1 MGIILESGGGYSS
14 NFSVE
19 NIEVDNIYHY
29 GLELVQ
35 ESEDNT
41 VRFMKSLYI
50 ADAQGLLES
59 TDEEVLT
66 EAVSDVL
73 NKIKALFIAL
83 GEKIKKIFSAFMTK
97 VASFGNDVSFVDKY
111 GKKFIEKWQDVKS
124 GFKFK
129 GYKFTI
135 KDDLTGDAGSSSELF
150 GLNSVVKNDKTKAAV
165 NALRG
170 SQSGADLTGL
180 DNFEVTDS
188 INVNDIRE
196 AKKAM
201 DEVDESDINDEVRGV
216 ICTGLKTATVKDNSV
231 EYSGSMTD
239 KEFRENL
246 FKMYRGDETSKIDL
260 EKNDITPKNLY
271 DILKGSAK
279 TKSAVKS
286 YTDKLLKKVND
297 TITAIGKIQTQL
309 LKFSSL
315 KDKSDEAAN
324 KSDIEAITL
333 AVVSKVLKIFKFSR
347 ECATTGL
354 AAYSQAL
361 VDRNRQ
367 AKAIMAKVL
376 AGGKATQ
383 QESTSY
389 EGTSSGLFDFKIV

>member
-111 GKKFIEKWQDVKS
+111 GKKFIEKWEGEVKS

-135 KDDLTGDAGSSSELF
+135 KDNVTGNSGSTNTIF
-150 GLNSVVKNDKTKAAV
+150 TNAAV
-165 NALRG
+165 AESHDKVKALINACD
-170 SQSGADLTGL
+170 SSASGDW
-180 DNFEVTDS
+180 S
-188 INVNDIRE
+188 KINVETMATGGDLNDIKK
-196 AKKAM
+196 AKKEL
-201 DEVDESDINDEVRGV
+201 DDVDNSDIDDNVRGQ
-216 ICTGLKTATVKDNSV
+216 ICTGLHSLTSDVTSTP
-231 EYSGSMTD
+231 SGAMTD

-246 FKMYRGDETSKIDL
+246 FKMYRNDESSKIDL
-260 EKNDITPKNLY
+260 EKSDIDSNKLFRNLK
-271 DILKGSAK
+271 DSSKI
-279 TKSAVKS
+279 KSNVKS
-286 YTDKLLKKVND
+286 FTDKLLKTVND
-297 TITAIGKIQTQL
+297 IINKIEKQQTQA
-309 LKFSSL
+309 LKFSAL
-315 KDKSDEAAN
+315 KGKQPDENAV
-324 KSDIEAITL
+324 SYQAIVI
-333 AVVSKVLKIFKFSR
+333 AVLSKILTISKFSK
-347 ECATTGL
+347 ECTTTGL

-376 AGGKATQ
+376 AGGKAIQ

-389 EGTSSGLFDFKIV
+389 EGAASGLFDFKIV

>member
-73 NKIKALFIAL
+73 NKIKALFVAL

-111 GKKFIEKWQDVKS
+111 GKKFIEKWEGEVKS

-135 KDDLTGDAGSSSELF
+135 KDDVSGNAGT
-150 GLNSVVKNDKTKAAV
+150 NSTIFTDAAV
-165 NALRG
+165 AESHEKVKALINACD
-170 SQSGADLTGL
+170 SAAAD
-180 DNFEVTDS
+180 DWS
-188 INVNDIRE
+188 KINVETMASGGDLDKIKT
-196 AKKAM
+196 AKK
-201 DEVDESDINDEVRGV
+201 DLDDVDNSDIDDNVRGQ
-216 ICTGLKTATVKDNSV
+216 ICAGLFAITATGTSP
-231 EYSGSMTD
+231 SGDMND

-246 FKMYRGDETSKIDL
+246 FKMYRGDESSKIDL
-260 EKNDITPKNLY
+260 EKSDIDSNALFRM
-271 DILKGSAK
+271 LKDSSK
-279 TKSAVKS
+279 IKSNVKS
-286 YTDKLLKKVND
+286 FTDKLLKTVTD
-297 TITAIGKIQTQL
+297 IIHKIEKSQTQA
-309 LKFSSL
+309 LKFSAL
-315 KDKSDEAAN
+315 KGKSPDAN
-324 KSDIEAITL
+324 EVSYQAIVI
-333 AVVSKVLKIFKFSR
+333 AVLSKILTISKFSK

-376 AGGKATQ
+376 AGGKAIQ

-389 EGTSSGLFDFKIV
+389 EGTGLFDFKIV

>member
-97 VASFGNDVSFVDKY
+97 VASFGNDVSFADKY
-111 GKKFIEKWQDVKS
+111 GKKFIEKWEGEVKS

-135 KDDLTGDAGSSSELF
+135 KDDVTGATGSTNTIF
-150 GLNSVVKNDKTKAAV
+150 TNAAV
-165 NALRG
+165 ANSHDKVKALINACKPTVADDWSTIDIEKLD
-170 SQSGADLTGL
+170 SGGDLNAIKT
-180 DNFEVTDS
+180 
-188 INVNDIRE
+188 
-196 AKKAM
+196 AKK
-201 DEVDESDINDEVRGV
+201 DLDDVDNSDIDDKVRGQ
-216 ICTGLKTATVKDNSV
+216 ICEGLFIITATGNAKP
-231 EYSGSMTD
+231 SGDMND

-246 FKMYRGDETSKIDL
+246 FKMYRGDESSKIDL
-260 EKNDITPKNLY
+260 EKNDIDSSKLFRY
-271 DILKGSAK
+271 LKDSSK
-279 TKSAVKS
+279 IKSNVKS
-286 YTDKLLKKVND
+286 FTDKLLKSVND
-297 TITAIGKIQTQL
+297 IIHKIEKQQTQA
-309 LKFSSL
+309 LKFSAL
-315 KDKSDEAAN
+315 KEKEPVTDKVSYQ
-324 KSDIEAITL
+324 AIVI
-333 AVVSKVLKIFKFSR
+333 AVLSKILTISKFSK

-389 EGTSSGLFDFKIV
+389 EGTSSSGLFDFKIV

>member
-66 EAVSDVL
+66 EAVGDVL
-73 NKIKALFIAL
+73 NKIKALFVAL
-83 GEKIKKIFSAFMTK
+83 GEKIKKIFSAFITK

-111 GKKFIEKWQDVKS
+111 GKKFIEKWEGEVKN

-135 KDDLTGDAGSSSELF
+135 KDSLTGNDGSNNTIFNNAAVAESHDK
-150 GLNSVVKNDKTKAAV
+150 VKNLIVACNGTSNDWSTIDVEKLASDVNLDKIKT
-165 NALRG
+165 
-170 SQSGADLTGL
+170 
-180 DNFEVTDS
+180 
-188 INVNDIRE
+188 
-196 AKKAM
+196 AKKEL
-201 DEVDESDINDEVRGV
+201 DDVDNSDIDDIVRGK
-216 ICTGLKTATVKDNSV
+216 ICEGLHSLTVTEGTAP
-231 EYSGSMTD
+231 SGDMND

-246 FKMYRGDETSKIDL
+246 FKMYRNDESSKIDL
-260 EKNDITPKNLY
+260 EKNDIDSNALY
-271 DILKGSAK
+271 RMLKDSSK
-279 TKSAVKS
+279 IKSNVKS
-286 YTDKLLKKVND
+286 FTDKLLKTVND
-297 TITAIGKIQTQL
+297 IIRNIEKQQTQA
-309 LKFSSL
+309 LKFSAL
-315 KDKSDEAAN
+315 KEKPTPAADKVSYQ
-324 KSDIEAITL
+324 AIVI
-333 AVVSKVLKIFKFSR
+333 AVLSKILTISKFSK

-389 EGTSSGLFDFKIV
+389 EGTASGLFDFKIV

>member
-66 EAVSDVL
+66 EAVGDVL
-73 NKIKALFIAL
+73 NKIKALFVAL

-111 GKKFIEKWQDVKS
+111 GKKFIEKWEGEVKS

-135 KDDLTGDAGSSSELF
+135 KDDVSGATGSGNSIFTDAAVAESHDKVKALINACKPTTPDDWSTIDIEKIGTGDLDGIKTAKKNLDDVDNSDIDDNVRGQICV
-150 GLNSVVKNDKTKAAV
+150 GLHGLTSNVTAP
-165 NALRG
+165 
-170 SQSGADLTGL
+170 SGA
-180 DNFEVTDS
+180 
-188 INVNDIRE
+188 
-196 AKKAM
+196 
-201 DEVDESDINDEVRGV
+201 
-216 ICTGLKTATVKDNSV
+216 
-231 EYSGSMTD
+231 MTD

-246 FKMYRGDETSKIDL
+246 FKMYRGDESSKIDL
-260 EKNDITPKNLY
+260 EKGDIKSNDLFTMLKN
-271 DILKGSAK
+271 SSK
-279 TKSAVKS
+279 TKSNVKS
-286 YTDKLLKKVND
+286 FTDKLLKTVND
-297 TITAIGKIQTQL
+297 IIHKIEKQQTQA
-309 LKFSSL
+309 LKFSAL
-315 KDKSDEAAN
+315 KAKTPNADEV
-324 KSDIEAITL
+324 SYQAIVI
-333 AVVSKVLKIFKFSR
+333 AVLSKILTISKFSK

-376 AGGKATQ
+376 AGGKAIQ

-389 EGTSSGLFDFKIV
+389 EGTASGLFDFKIV

>member
-1 MGIILESGGGYSS
+1 MSIILESGGGYSS

-73 NKIKALFIAL
+73 NKIKAMFIAL

-111 GKKFIEKWQDVKS
+111 GKKFIEKWEGEVKS

-135 KDDLTGDAGSSSELF
+135 KDDVTGAKGT
-150 GLNSVVKNDKTKAAV
+150 NSTIFTNAAV
-165 NALRG
+165 TKSHDKVGALITACKATSDDWSTIDVESIAADGDIDTIKKAKKDLDDVDSSDIDDNVRG
-170 SQSGADLTGL
+170 QICEGLHGLTSSVSSAPSGAM
-180 DNFEVTDS
+180 N
-188 INVNDIRE
+188 
-196 AKKAM
+196 
-201 DEVDESDINDEVRGV
+201 
-216 ICTGLKTATVKDNSV
+216 
-231 EYSGSMTD
+231 D

-246 FKMYRGDETSKIDL
+246 FKMYRNDESSKIDL
-260 EKNDITPKNLY
+260 EKSDIDSNKLFTMLKNSSK
-271 DILKGSAK
+271 I
-279 TKSAVKS
+279 KSNVKS
-286 YTDKLLKKVND
+286 FTDKLLKSVND
-297 TITAIGKIQTQL
+297 IISAIEKKQTQA

-315 KDKSDEAAN
+315 KN
-324 KSDIEAITL
+324 KSATEDEVSYQAIVI
-333 AVVSKVLKIFKFSR
+333 AVLSKILTISKFSK

-376 AGGKATQ
+376 AGGKAIQ
-383 QESTSY
+383 QEGTSY
-389 EGTSSGLFDFKIV
+389 EGTASGLFDFKIV

>member
-14 NFSVE
+14 NFNVE

-59 TDEEVLT
+59 ADEEVLT

-73 NKIKALFIAL
+73 NKIKAMFIAL

-97 VASFGNDVSFVDKY
+97 VASFGNDVSFADKY
-111 GKKFIEKWQDVKS
+111 GKKFIEKWEGEVKS

-129 GYKFTI
+129 GYKFTV
-135 KDDLTGDAGSSSELF
+135 KDDVSGAKGTGNSIFTDEAVSGSHET
-150 GLNSVVKNDKTKAAV
+150 VKALITACGATSGKWSDIDIEKIGTGNLDSIKAAKK
-165 NALRG
+165 N
-170 SQSGADLTGL
+170 L
-180 DNFEVTDS
+180 DD
-188 INVNDIRE
+188 
-196 AKKAM
+196 
-201 DEVDESDINDEVRGV
+201 VDNSDIDDTVRGK
-216 ICTGLKTATVKDNSV
+216 ICEGLHGLTSNISSAP
-231 EYSGSMTD
+231 SGDMND

-246 FKMYRGDETSKIDL
+246 FKMYRGDESSKIDL
-260 EKNDITPKNLY
+260 EKSDIDSNALYTMLKN
-271 DILKGSAK
+271 SSK
-279 TKSAVKS
+279 TKSNVKS
-286 YTDKLLKKVND
+286 FTDKLLKSVND
-297 TITAIGKIQTQL
+297 IISAIEKKQTQA
-309 LKFSSL
+309 LKFSAL
-315 KDKSDEAAN
+315 KDKSPNAN
-324 KSDIEAITL
+324 EVSYQAIVI
-333 AVVSKVLKIFKFSR
+333 AVLSKILTISKFSK

-389 EGTSSGLFDFKIV
+389 EGTASGLFDFKIV

>member
-41 VRFMKSLYI
+41 VRFMKSLYT

-66 EAVSDVL
+66 EAVTDVL
-73 NKIKALFIAL
+73 NKIKALFVAL

-111 GKKFIEKWQDVKS
+111 GKKFIEKWEGEVKS

-135 KDDLTGDAGSSSELF
+135 KDEVSGNAGTNNTIF
-150 GLNSVVKNDKTKAAV
+150 TNAAV
-165 NALRG
+165 AESHEKVKALINACGATTPDDWSTIDIETMGSGDLDSIKTAKKDLDDVDNSDIDDSVRG
-170 SQSGADLTGL
+170 KICADLYRL
-180 DNFEVTDS
+180 
-188 INVNDIRE
+188 
-196 AKKAM
+196 
-201 DEVDESDINDEVRGV
+201 
-216 ICTGLKTATVKDNSV
+216 TAA
-231 EYSGSMTD
+231 SGGTSPSGDMND

-246 FKMYRGDETSKIDL
+246 FKMYRGDESSKIDL
-260 EKNDITPKNLY
+260 EKSDIDSNALFRM
-271 DILKGSAK
+271 LKDSSK
-279 TKSAVKS
+279 IKSNVKS
-286 YTDKLLKKVND
+286 FTDKLLKTVND
-297 TITAIGKIQTQL
+297 IINKIEKQQTQA
-309 LKFSSL
+309 LKFSAL
-315 KDKSDEAAN
+315 KVKTPNADQVSYQ
-324 KSDIEAITL
+324 AIVI
-333 AVVSKVLKIFKFSR
+333 AVLSKILTISKFSK

-376 AGGKATQ
+376 AGGKAIQ

-389 EGTSSGLFDFKIV
+389 EGTGLFDFKIV

>member
-73 NKIKALFIAL
+73 NKIKALFVAL

-111 GKKFIEKWQDVKS
+111 GKKFMEKWEGEVKS

-135 KDDLTGDAGSSSELF
+135 KDNVTGNAGSSNSIFNDGAVAESHEKVKDLINACKPGTADDWSTINIEELATGGVLDDVKTAKKNLDDVDNSDIDDNVRGQICA
-150 GLNSVVKNDKTKAAV
+150 GLHGLTSNVSSAP
-165 NALRG
+165 
-170 SQSGADLTGL
+170 SGAM
-180 DNFEVTDS
+180 N
-188 INVNDIRE
+188 
-196 AKKAM
+196 
-201 DEVDESDINDEVRGV
+201 
-216 ICTGLKTATVKDNSV
+216 
-231 EYSGSMTD
+231 D

-246 FKMYRGDETSKIDL
+246 FKMYRSDESSKSDL
-260 EKNDITPKNLY
+260 EKSDIDSNALFRNLK
-271 DILKGSAK
+271 DSSKI
-279 TKSAVKS
+279 KSNVKS
-286 YTDKLLKKVND
+286 FTDKLLKTVTD
-297 TITAIGKIQTQL
+297 IIHKIEKSQTQA
-309 LKFSSL
+309 LKFSAL
-315 KDKSDEAAN
+315 KEKPTTNTPDKVSYQ
-324 KSDIEAITL
+324 AIVI
-333 AVVSKVLKIFKFSR
+333 AVLSKILTISKFSK

-376 AGGKATQ
+376 AGGKAIQ

-389 EGTSSGLFDFKIV
+389 EGTGLFDFKIV

>member
-66 EAVSDVL
+66 EAVTDVL
-73 NKIKALFIAL
+73 NKIKALFVAL

-111 GKKFIEKWQDVKS
+111 GKKFIEKWEGEVKS

-135 KDDLTGDAGSSSELF
+135 KDDVSGAIGTNNTIF
-150 GLNSVVKNDKTKAAV
+150 TNAAV
-165 NALRG
+165 ADSHVKVKDLINACDPSTADDWSTIDIETMG
-170 SQSGADLTGL
+170 SAGDLDAIKT
-180 DNFEVTDS
+180 
-188 INVNDIRE
+188 
-196 AKKAM
+196 AKK
-201 DEVDESDINDEVRGV
+201 DLDDVDNSDIDDGVRGK
-216 ICTGLKTATVKDNSV
+216 ICGGLYTLTVGTGGTAP
-231 EYSGSMTD
+231 SGDMND

-246 FKMYRGDETSKIDL
+246 FKMYRGDESSKIDL
-260 EKNDITPKNLY
+260 EKSDIKSNDLFTMLKN
-271 DILKGSAK
+271 SSK
-279 TKSAVKS
+279 TKSNVKS
-286 YTDKLLKKVND
+286 FTDKLLKTVND
-297 TITAIGKIQTQL
+297 IINKIEKQQTQA
-309 LKFSSL
+309 LKFSAL
-315 KDKSDEAAN
+315 KVKTPDADQVSYQ
-324 KSDIEAITL
+324 AIVI
-333 AVVSKVLKIFKFSR
+333 AVLSKILTISKFSK

-389 EGTSSGLFDFKIV
+389 EGTGLFDFKIV

>member
-66 EAVSDVL
+66 ETVSDVL
-73 NKIKALFIAL
+73 NKIKALFVAL

-111 GKKFIEKWQDVKS
+111 GKKFIEKWEGEVKS

-129 GYKFTI
+129 GYKFSI
-135 KDDLTGDAGSSSELF
+135 KDDVTGATGSS
-150 GLNSVVKNDKTKAAV
+150 NSIFNDSAVAESHEKVKALINACDSAA
-165 NALRG
+165 
-170 SQSGADLTGL
+170 AD
-180 DNFEVTDS
+180 DWS
-188 INVNDIRE
+188 KINVETMASGGDLDKIKT
-196 AKKAM
+196 AKK
-201 DEVDESDINDEVRGV
+201 DLDDVDNSDIDDNVRGQ
-216 ICTGLKTATVKDNSV
+216 ICEGLHGLTSSV
-231 EYSGSMTD
+231 SSAPSGTMND

-246 FKMYRGDETSKIDL
+246 FKMYRNDESSKIDL
-260 EKNDITPKNLY
+260 GKSDIDSNVLFRNLK
-271 DILKGSAK
+271 DSSKI
-279 TKSAVKS
+279 KSNVKS
-286 YTDKLLKKVND
+286 FTDKLLKTVTD
-297 TITAIGKIQTQL
+297 IIHKIEKSQTQA
-309 LKFSSL
+309 LKFSAL
-315 KDKSDEAAN
+315 KGKSPDADEV
-324 KSDIEAITL
+324 SYQAIVI
-333 AVVSKVLKIFKFSR
+333 AVLSKILTISKFSK

-376 AGGKATQ
+376 AGGKAIQ

-389 EGTSSGLFDFKIV
+389 EGTGLFDFKIV

>member
-73 NKIKALFIAL
+73 NKIKALFVAL

-111 GKKFIEKWQDVKS
+111 GKKFMEKWEGEVKS

-129 GYKFTI
+129 GYKFSI
-135 KDDLTGDAGSSSELF
+135 KDDVTGASGSGNTIFTDVAVAESHEKVKALINACDSSAADDWSKIDVATMASGGDLDAI
-150 GLNSVVKNDKTKAAV
+150 KT
-165 NALRG
+165 
-170 SQSGADLTGL
+170 
-180 DNFEVTDS
+180 
-188 INVNDIRE
+188 
-196 AKKAM
+196 AKKEL
-201 DEVDESDINDEVRGV
+201 DDVDNSDIDDNVRGR
-216 ICTGLKTATVKDNSV
+216 ICTGLHSITAQGTAP
-231 EYSGSMTD
+231 SGSMND

-246 FKMYRGDETSKIDL
+246 FKMYRSDESSKSDL
-260 EKNDITPKNLY
+260 EKSDIDSNKLFRNLK
-271 DILKGSAK
+271 DSSKI
-279 TKSAVKS
+279 KSNVKS
-286 YTDKLLKKVND
+286 FTDKLLKSVND
-297 TITAIGKIQTQL
+297 IIHKIEKSQTQA
-309 LKFSSL
+309 LKFSAL
-315 KDKSDEAAN
+315 KGKAPDADEV
-324 KSDIEAITL
+324 SYQAIVI
-333 AVVSKVLKIFKFSR
+333 AVLSKILTISKFSK

-354 AAYSQAL
+354 ASYSQAL

-389 EGTSSGLFDFKIV
+389 EGTSSSGGLFDFKIV

>member
-19 NIEVDNIYHY
+19 NIEVNNIYHY

-73 NKIKALFIAL
+73 NKIKALFVAL

-111 GKKFIEKWQDVKS
+111 GKKFIEKWEGEVKS

-135 KDDLTGDAGSSSELF
+135 TDTVSGAAGTSNTIFTNVAVAESHDKVKALINACKPSTTGDWSTIDIEKIDSGAVLEDIKTAKKDLDDVDNSDIDDKVRGIICAGLF
-150 GLNSVVKNDKTKAAV
+150 G
-165 NALRG
+165 
-170 SQSGADLTGL
+170 
-180 DNFEVTDS
+180 
-188 INVNDIRE
+188 I
-196 AKKAM
+196 
-201 DEVDESDINDEVRGV
+201 
-216 ICTGLKTATVKDNSV
+216 TATGTSP
-231 EYSGSMTD
+231 SGDMND

-246 FKMYRGDETSKIDL
+246 FKMYRNDESSKIDL
-260 EKNDITPKNLY
+260 EKSDIDSNALFRM
-271 DILKGSAK
+271 LKDSAK
-279 TKSAVKS
+279 TKSNVKS
-286 YTDKLLKKVND
+286 FTDKLLKSVND
-297 TITAIGKIQTQL
+297 IINKIEKQQTQA
-309 LKFSSL
+309 LKFSAL
-315 KDKSDEAAN
+315 KEKQPNADKVSYQ
-324 KSDIEAITL
+324 AIVI
-333 AVVSKVLKIFKFSR
+333 AVLSKILTISKFSK

>member
-97 VASFGNDVSFVDKY
+97 VASFGNDVSFADKY
-111 GKKFIEKWQDVKS
+111 GKKFIEKWEGEVKS

-135 KDDLTGDAGSSSELF
+135 KDDVTGATGSTNTIF
-150 GLNSVVKNDKTKAAV
+150 TNAAV
-165 NALRG
+165 AESYDKVKALINACKLTTADDWSTIDIEKIG
-170 SQSGADLTGL
+170 SGGDLDAVKT
-180 DNFEVTDS
+180 
-188 INVNDIRE
+188 
-196 AKKAM
+196 AKK
-201 DEVDESDINDEVRGV
+201 DLDDVDNSDIDDKVRGQ
-216 ICTGLKTATVKDNSV
+216 ICEGLFIITATGNAKP
-231 EYSGSMTD
+231 SGDMND

-246 FKMYRGDETSKIDL
+246 FKMYRGDESSKIDL
-260 EKNDITPKNLY
+260 EKNDIDSSKLFRY
-271 DILKGSAK
+271 LKDSSK
-279 TKSAVKS
+279 IKSNVKS
-286 YTDKLLKKVND
+286 FTDKLLKSVND
-297 TITAIGKIQTQL
+297 IIHKIEKQQTQA
-309 LKFSSL
+309 LKFSAL
-315 KDKSDEAAN
+315 KEKEPVTDKVSYQ
-324 KSDIEAITL
+324 AIVI
-333 AVVSKVLKIFKFSR
+333 AVLSKILTISKFSK

-389 EGTSSGLFDFKIV
+389 EGTSSSGLFDFKIV